1 VKEQI
6 LKFFRALTGRKE
18 ESAQPSTGPA
28 SQAAGKPLAA
38 GQQASNAAAE
48 SSRGSTAPGGSAG
61 IIEIPLQ
68 KILSGL
74 PPELKPRP
82 AAKNLENRLI
92 QIPLDKVLPQLSRG
106 SVRLTFGELRSL
118 VPDVFATVTDKDS
131 SPVVLPL
138 DEVLRQINPSSISR
152 RKNQRQIQVPA
163 EITSPFDPRAIRP
176 TPGDDQRAGGALP
189 FTPQITNP
197 LSTKESESAPGS
209 GSGKSP
215 SSGLPTQTTPVSSIQ
230 RQEASAVPFSAN
242 SAGKVP
248 IPSQSPINSAT
259 TPAARANGTGGSC
272 VAQFPQPPTGRL
284 GLASAPGQ
292 VMSPLSSG
300 GTTLISRTSIVT
312 ETHTPAKAR
321 FDSAKPAEGMV
332 VVSLCQLAE
341 AWPEPIRKEILEF
354 DMVDT
359 ELHIPMEFL
368 DRTLKAGKV
377 TCDWRALRQ
386 WMRPPSPLKVS
397 PADAAQLELPLK
409 VMAPLFLTRQKERIR
424 DRKKVDV
431 DKEIP
436 NLFFGFP
443 QTATTQP
450 TQPQAE
456 DTNYFI
462 RQEPANPGQVQN
474 SSSTTG
480 KGSPG
485 TRFIAKYATPNEV
498 VSRAAGLEGVAG
510 ALIALPDGL
519 MVASRLSVD
528 VNGDTLAA
536 FLPQIFAKVSQST
549 NELRM
554 GELNNLNF
562 TVGNIPWKIFRV
574 NAIYF
579 AAFGRA
585 GQPLPTAQLA
595 GLAAEL
601 DHNK

>member
-1 VKEQI
+1 M
-6 LKFFRALTGRKE
+6 GRKE
-18 ESAQPSTGPA
+18 ESAQPLAGQA
-28 SQAAGKPLAA
+28 SPPSGKPTGG
-38 GQQASNAAAE
+38 GQQASNTPAD
-48 SSRGSTAPGGSAG
+48 STRGSTAAGGSTGNIA
-61 IIEIPLQ
+61 IPLQ
-68 KILSGL
+68 RILSGL
-74 PPELKPRP
+74 APELKPRS
-82 AAKNLENRLI
+82 AAKNLENRLV

-106 SVRLTFGELRSL
+106 SIRLTFGELRFL
-118 VPDVFATVTDKDS
+118 VPDVFGAVADKDP

-138 DEVLRQINPSSISR
+138 DEVLRQIHPSSISR

-176 TPGDDQRAGGALP
+176 APGDDQTSGGAGP
-189 FTPQITNP
+189 STAQIMNP
-197 LSTKESESAPGS
+197 LSLKESEPSTGS
-209 GSGKSP
+209 GLGKSP
-215 SSGLPTQTTPVSSIQ
+215 ASGLPTQTTPASSIQ
-230 RQEASAVPFSAN
+230 RQDAPASPISTN
-242 SAGKVP
+242 SAGKP
-248 IPSQSPINSAT
+248 PTPSQSPVNSAT
-259 TPAARANGTGGSC
+259 TPAARGNGTGGSC
-272 VAQFPQPPTGRL
+272 VAQLPQPLTGRP
-284 GLASAPGQ
+284 GLASPSGQ
-292 VMSPLSSG
+292 TMSPLSSG
-300 GTTLISRTSIVT
+300 GTALISRTSVAT
-312 ETHTPAKAR
+312 EAHTPVKAR
-321 FDSAKPAEGMV
+321 FDSAKQGDGMV
-332 VVSLCQLAE
+332 VVPLCQLAE

-359 ELHIPMEFL
+359 ELHIPMELL
-368 DRTLKAGKV
+368 DRTLKLGRV
-377 TCDWRALRQ
+377 ICDWRTLRQ

-397 PADAAQLELPLK
+397 PADGAQLELPLK
-409 VMAPLFLTRQKERIR
+409 VMAPLFLTRQKERLR

-450 TQPQAE
+450 SQPQTE

-462 RQEPANPGQVQN
+462 RQNPATPCQVQN
-474 SSSTTG
+474 FSSTSG
-480 KGSPG
+480 QGSPG